1 MAAERTGSSPG
12 IRARVGSVRLRTT
25 VGAVLVVAAAL
36 IGGSVALVLLLGRT
50 LAHDVQAAAELRAD
64 EISLVLQAAEDP
76 GALVAADVEEQLI
89 QVLDDSGAVVMSSA
103 NVQGRPPVAAL
114 APGESATLDNLV
126 DDASFL
132 AVAVGADAAAGD
144 YVVIVARSLEDADE
158 AVQTVTGLLAAGL
171 PLLLLVV
178 AGTTWRV
185 VGRALAPVDAIRH
198 EVEEISGT
206 ELYRRVPQPPGHDEI
221 GRLAQTMNAML
232 GRLEN
237 AAARQRRF
245 VSDASHE
252 LRSPVASIRQHSE
265 VALAHPDRTSVAA
278 LAETVLTEN
287 LRLQRLV
294 EDLLL
299 LAQTDEAGQP
309 PGHVPVDLDDLVFEQ
324 ARRLRAGGRLVVDVT
339 AVGAGRVNGV
349 PAQLRRLT
357 ANLVENAA
365 RHARSQVT
373 LGLRTE
379 AAGRQVVLIVEDDGA
394 GIPVDQR
401 EQVFQ
406 RFVRLDEA
414 RARDS
419 GGFGLGL
426 AIVADV
432 ARGHGGTVRVGTA
445 PGGGA
450 RFEVRLPMP
459 A

>member
-1 MAAERTGSSPG
+1 
-12 IRARVGSVRLRTT
+12 
-25 VGAVLVVAAAL
+25 
-36 IGGSVALVLLLGRT
+36 
-50 LAHDVQAAAELRAD
+50 
-64 EISLVLQAAEDP
+64 
-76 GALVAADVEEQLI
+76 
-89 QVLDDSGAVVMSSA
+89 
-103 NVQGRPPVAAL
+103 
-114 APGESATLDNLV
+114 
-126 DDASFL
+126 
-132 AVAVGADAAAGD
+132 
-144 YVVIVARSLEDADE
+144 
-158 AVQTVTGLLAAGL
+158 L

-206 ELYRRVPQPPGHDEI
+206 ELHRRVPQPPGNDEI
-221 GRLAQTMNAML
+221 GRLARTMNAML
-232 GRLEN
+232 GRLDD
-237 AAARQRRF
+237 AATRQRRF

-265 VALAHPDRTSVAA
+265 VALAHPDRTSVAV
-278 LAETVLTEN
+278 LAETVLAEN

-299 LAQTDEAGQP
+299 LAQTDEGSQP

-349 PAQLRRLT
+349 PAQLRRLI

-365 RHARSQVT
+365 RHARSRVT
-373 LGLRTE
+373 LGLTTH
-379 AAGRQVVLIVEDDGA
+379 AAEGRVVLVVDDDGG
-394 GIPVDQR
+394 GIPADQR
-401 EQVFQ
+401 ERVFQ

-432 ARGHGGTVRVGTA
+432 VRGHGGTVHVGTA
-445 PGGGA
+445 PAGGA
-450 RFEVRLPMP
+450 RFEVQLPVQG
-459 A
+459 